1 MLNHD
6 TWVQSGT
13 RMGFRLDFRLEGF
26 SLSRTGT
33 VPSLWRHRLIK
44 TLPCR
49 KQRIT
54 CRPTYHYG
62 GISFTFQDVASKIRC
77 CAMLDPKEIS
87 LLGRG
92 ATGTLYR
99 LNDFIAVKV
108 SREGS
113 DEMADH
119 ANEQSLFK
127 KLRGFQPIPFSI
139 RCYHQTSRSTFLEL
153 ASNGSIAMLLN
164 RYQKRTEQGTQVL
177 QVTQA
182 LGFRDVHRWM
192 KQLCIAAAGLET
204 TGLCHGDIRPGNMLL
219 DENWNL
225 KLCDLD
231 R

>member
-127 KLRGFQPIPFSI
+127 KLEDSSQYLFLFDVITRHREAHSWSS
-139 RCYHQTSRSTFLEL
+139 HQTEVSRCC
-153 ASNGSIAMLLN
+153 SIATRNAPSKVHKFFRSHKLSAS
-164 RYQKRTEQGTQVL
+164 GT
-177 QVTQA
+177 
-182 LGFRDVHRWM
+182 F
-192 KQLCIAAAGLET
+192 IAG
-204 TGLCHGDIRPGNMLL
+204 
-219 DENWNL
+219 
-225 KLCDLD
+225 
-231 R
+231 